1 MVKETIVVDLGSWK
15 VEVRVAQRGENHSTA
30 DLEFWK
36 SGQKIGDGVFVNEYG
51 EGLRDVTLPFSDSQ
65 LRQIEVQIAE
75 LFMPDTR
82 KITIKVAT
90 APGTNASQVG
100 DAYGAYEGVSW
111 RDAVDN
117 CDGNGNGRVFL
128 VVYGEDREVNACHI
142 EDEML
147 DDDRVVAY
155 ERL

>member
-1 MVKETIVVDLGSWK
+1 MNDILVVNLGGRIVNVW
-15 VEVRVAQRGENHSTA
+15 VERRGESNVCDLRIKDGEKDGTA
-30 DLEFWK
+30 T
-36 SGQKIGDGVFVNEYG
+36 FVNEYG

-65 LRQIEVQIAE
+65 LRQIEIQVAE

-82 KITIKVAT
+82 KITIKVTT

-100 DAYGAYEGVSW
+100 DVYGAYEGVSW
-111 RDAVDN
+111 RDAVDA
-117 CDGNGNGRVFL
+117 CDANGNGRVFL